1 MSSKEFDVNGTDYKI
16 VLTEQVI
23 GHVNN
28 LKSLYNAAYEDPE
41 SFEDV
46 SSEISNTIN
55 EIASTVEPEAEDS
68 DLDGLIQEIIKAV
81 DSKAEEIKKELEGKP
96 AKKSKSKKQSHFDL
110 KLRKNWWINYIL
122 NPITDIMSKSCECGI
137 CGHHSES
144 ECLQKEC
151 KCCLNFHE
159 RPGPKRK

>member
-1 MSSKEFDVNGTDYKI
+1 MSAKEVDVNGTEYRI

-28 LKSLYNAAYEDPE
+28 LKNLYNAAYEDPE

-46 SSEISNTIN
+46 SAEISNTIN

-81 DSKAEEIKKELEGKP
+81 DNKAEEIEKELEAKPKKETKKGK
-96 AKKSKSKKQSHFDL
+96 AKSK
-110 KLRKNWWINYIL
+110 
-122 NPITDIMSKSCECGI
+122 
-137 CGHHSES
+137 
-144 ECLQKEC
+144 
-151 KCCLNFHE
+151 
-159 RPGPKRK
+159 

>member
-46 SSEISNTIN
+46 SSEISSTIT
-55 EIASTVEPEAEDS
+55 EIASTVEPPAEDS

-81 DSKAEEIKKELEGKP
+81 DSKAEEIKKELEAKEKP
-96 AKKSKSKKQSHFDL
+96 AKKSKSKK
-110 KLRKNWWINYIL
+110 
-122 NPITDIMSKSCECGI
+122 
-137 CGHHSES
+137 
-144 ECLQKEC
+144 
-151 KCCLNFHE
+151 
-159 RPGPKRK
+159 